1 MKKAIKILAVCA
13 ISACALITT
22 ASAATLGG
30 GKVTASSLNFRAEAS
45 TDSSI
50 LACVSCDSPVIIT
63 EKVNDE
69 WYEVLYNG
77 TKGYMNSA
85 YIEFSASLDFE
96 AVCGRIS
103 GNGVRLRKDAS
114 YEADTI
120 TYLYNGERIN
130 VTGVSGEWYKVIYKD
145 YTGYVYSDYVTIPE
159 KASGTSSS
167 CSIGQSIVDWAME
180 FLGTG
185 YVYGGSSP
193 SGFDCSG
200 FTYYLFNNSGYK
212 ISRTASSQW
221 YDGEEVSKDELQ
233 VGDLVF
239 FSSDTSNDIE
249 HVGIYIG
256 DGQFIHSSSSGGRVR
271 INSIYDYYYSNNW
284 YGAVRVF

>member
-1 MKKAIKILAVCA
+1 MNKPIRTFVVSV

-22 ASAATLGG
+22 ASAANLGG

-45 TDSSI
+45 TDSTI
-50 LACVSCDSPVIIT
+50 MACVAYDTPVVIT

-69 WYEVLYNG
+69 WYAVVHQG
-77 TKGYMNSA
+77 TRGYMNSA
-85 YIEFSASLDFE
+85 YIELVPSLDFE
-96 AVCGRIS
+96 VGRGRVS
-103 GNGVRLRKDAS
+103 GNGVRLRQDAS
-114 YEADTI
+114 YESDTI
-120 TYLYNGERIN
+120 TYLYNGEPLS

-145 YTGYVYSDYVTIPE
+145 YTGYMHSDYVTILE
-159 KASGTSSS
+159 ETSATPAPSYT
-167 CSIGQSIVDWAME
+167 GQSIVDWAKE
-180 FLGTG
+180 FLGTC

-200 FTYYLFNNSGYK
+200 FTYYLFNISGYK

-221 YDGEEVSKDELQ
+221 YDGEEVSKDKLQ

-239 FSSDTSNDIE
+239 FSSDSSSSIE

-256 DGQFIHSSSSGGRVR
+256 DGQFIHSSSGGGCVR
-271 INSIYDYYYSNNW
+271 INNLSDYYYSNNC
-284 YGAVRVF
+284 YGAIRVF